1 MNMLYP
7 LKQLLIFK
15 IFIFFFLN
23 NSDNTCSQCYF
34 DGNCRYCVC
43 KAVCVIAS
51 LVCCIAVLEHLP
63 EGKVG
68 GWDSSLDVGMQQAG
82 SWGNYRESTSI
93 PRQDGF
99 LFESANALC
108 VLPGR
113 SLCGLVFTH
122 LPALP
127 VQLKASGCLPNTDRR
142 RLMQRP
148 VKGQPSSCHSPQ
160 RSPTL
165 NTHLRTYQTT
175 YQMRT
180 TLCNWEHQIP
190 GLAE

>member
-1 MNMLYP
+1 MA
-7 LKQLLIFK
+7 
-15 IFIFFFLN
+15 
-23 NSDNTCSQCYF
+23 NTCLRDSF
-34 DGNCRYCVC
+34 
-43 KAVCVIAS
+43 IS
-51 LVCCIAVLEHLP
+51 VLHCHFGTLP

-68 GWDSSLDVGMQQAG
+68 GETIASSTLECNRLGHGGIIG
-82 SWGNYRESTSI
+82 SLHQSLVRMVSC
-93 PRQDGF
+93 
-99 LFESANALC
+99 LC

-165 NTHLRTYQTT
+165 NTHL
-175 YQMRT
+175 
-180 TLCNWEHQIP
+180 
-190 GLAE
+190 